1 MTRLERKA
9 ALAVATATAGVIVS
23 GIALIKKHTRY
34 LTQKAAATFGP
45 EDDEEEGKDLFPE
58 SGSAQAEAS
67 AEAMKTPEAEAS
79 AEEAGK
85 EEAQA
90 SAEEAGK
97 EEAQAS
103 AEEAGKE
110 EAQAPAEKAGAE
122 RPEADAEA

>member
-45 EDDEEEGKDLFPE
+45 EDDEEEGKELFPE
-58 SGSAQAEAS
+58 SGSVQVEAS
-67 AEAMKTPEAEAS
+67 AEAMKTPVAE
-79 AEEAGK
+79 
-85 EEAQA
+85 A

>member
-58 SGSAQAEAS
+58 SESVQAEAS
-67 AEAMKTPEAEAS
+67 AEAMKTPVAE
-79 AEEAGK
+79 
-85 EEAQA
+85 
-90 SAEEAGK
+90 
-97 EEAQAS
+97 AS